1 VGSSCWVGPDWRRHT
16 VHCTTTAL
24 TTLCVESSRR
34 MADATPKI
42 RLVQSLKLFWVSTAS
57 ADATVATLQ
66 LPGAAERH
74 VVKRQFASELTVLPG
89 RDAFYESMTVLCWPF
104 SGVPAL

>member
-1 VGSSCWVGPDWRRHT
+1 VVSSCWVGPDWHRHSG
-16 VHCTTTAL
+16 HCTTTAL
-24 TTLCVESSRR
+24 TTLCVESSRCK
-34 MADATPKI
+34 ADATPTI
-42 RLVQSLKLFWVSTAS
+42 RSLQSLKLFWVSKAS

-74 VVKRQFASELTVLPG
+74 VVKRQFASELTVFPG